1 MSFELN
7 AEEEPTTAVE
17 FEEEPMDRLP
27 NAEEESEESPEPQEM
42 HEAQEAEEPEEPQE
56 PEEAE
61 QAQEPSESLEA
72 EEPQEPQEAQGPQG
86 MELDDEPQS
95 SLAPSGTKRT
105 KEAQEKEKLV
115 KRPRCEFLDKAFDE
129 ISMGDVELL
138 VRKCNSLGRKLE
150 ANADAVSQLQE
161 LQKEKKD
168 LEKELVAVGS
178 DDVSRVKANIAKQLL
193 AQMTYVHAWN
203 DELKDGRSITA
214 FLPNVTAEMLKALG
228 NSQGGVDNGK
238 KRQAVG
244 FFDSV
249 PVKQVPVPNRKAER
263 EEVGGTA
270 LVLASFLTFKYVK
283 TTSELQV
290 TATYKFGNPD
300 KEKKPKV
307 KGKGKGKGAKKLAEA
322 AEDGEE
328 AALGDDDE
336 ASPEEAENRDVAA
349 KVIGNVGMDDAGS
362 AVAVGGQ

>member
-1 MSFELN
+1 M
-7 AEEEPTTAVE
+7 EPQ
-17 FEEEPMDRLP
+17 LSQ
-27 NAEEESEESPEPQEM
+27 ESEESPGPKEQEM

-56 PEEAE
+56 PEEPEEAE
-61 QAQEPSESLEA
+61 EAQEPLEA
-72 EEPQEPQEAQGPQG
+72 EEPEEPQEPQG
-86 MELDDEPQS
+86 MELDEGPLSALEES
-95 SLAPSGTKRT
+95 SFALLGTKRK

-138 VRKCNSLGRKLE
+138 VRKCNEFGRKLE

-161 LQKEKKD
+161 LQKEKKY

-178 DDVSRVKANIAKQLL
+178 DEVSRVKANIAKQLL

-203 DELKDGRSITA
+203 DELKDGRSIVA
-214 FLPNVTAEMLKALG
+214 FVPNVTAEMLKELG
-228 NSQGGVDNGK
+228 NASGAVDNGK
-238 KRQAVG
+238 KRMVG
-244 FFDSV
+244 TFFDPV
-249 PVKQVPVPNRKAER
+249 PVKQVAAPTRKAER

-270 LVLASFLTFKYVK
+270 LVLGSFLTFKYVK

-336 ASPEEAENRDVAA
+336 ASPEEAENRGVAA
-349 KVIGNVGMDDAGS
+349 KVMGNVGMDDGGS